1 MRREELPTEPAI
13 SGAERREEL
22 TTEAAKKQ
30 QLIPP
35 SSNPEAVSTQER
47 ELETHASEKTK
58 DDAELEEVREQVGE
72 GGGSSTERSD
82 SINEEK
88 YPPSPN
94 DLLAAL
100 TSALTTVSP
109 CIVTLM
115 YSRISM
121 QFAVLMGRECIYETG
136 YNIMIQ

>member
-1 MRREELPTEPAI
+1 MQLLYVRREELPIEPAI
-13 SGAERREEL
+13 SGAERRGEL

-30 QLIPP
+30 QLVPP
-35 SSNPEAVSTQER
+35 SSNPEVVSTQER
-47 ELETHASEKTK
+47 ELETQVSEKTK
-58 DDAELEEVREQVGE
+58 DDKEEGEQVGE
-72 GGGSSTERSD
+72 RGGSTNEHSD
-82 SINEEK
+82 SVNEEK

-115 YSRISM
+115 HSVGKVCSLL
-121 QFAVLMGRECIYETG
+121 F
-136 YNIMIQ
+136 